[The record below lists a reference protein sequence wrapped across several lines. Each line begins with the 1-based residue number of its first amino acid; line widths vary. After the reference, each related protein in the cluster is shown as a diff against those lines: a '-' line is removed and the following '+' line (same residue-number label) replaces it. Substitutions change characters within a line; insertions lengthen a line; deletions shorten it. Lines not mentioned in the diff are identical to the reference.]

1 MKSSLR
7 RNKWALILLLALP
20 AIGLSYAAA
29 MNQLGPDPADV
40 LVAET
45 GEWTIRLLCLTLF
58 ISPLASLLRSRS
70 SFRPL
75 PYRRIIGVATWVYG
89 VLHLLCYSAFL
100 LAFQW
105 GDIGAEL
112 IERPYITV
120 GFAAVLLMTPL
131 AITST
136 DGMVRK
142 LKKRWKSLHK
152 LIYIVALLAVA
163 HIVWQIRSD
172 AGEAIVYSLIIAC
185 LLLWRFVD
193 SRRAKA
199 LSLRSTIN

>member
-1 MKSSLR
+1 MNASLR
-7 RNKWALILLLALP
+7 RNKWLLMLLLTIPAL
-20 AIGLSYAAA
+20 GLVYAAA
-29 MNQLGPDPADV
+29 TNQLGPDPADV

-58 ISPLASLLRSRS
+58 ISPLASVLRSRS

-75 PYRRIIGVATWVYG
+75 SYRRILGVATWVYG
-89 VLHLLCYSAFL
+89 VLHLLCYTAFL

-105 GDIGAEL
+105 SDIGVEL
-112 IERPYITV
+112 VERPYITV

-142 LKKRWKSLHK
+142 LKKRWKALHK
-152 LIYIVALLAVA
+152 LIYAVALLAVA

-172 AGEAIVYSLIIAC
+172 AGEAVVYSLIIAS
-185 LLLWRFVD
+185 LLLWRIIE
-193 SRRAKA
+193 SRRAK
-199 LSLRSTIN
+199 SRS

>member
-1 MKSSLR
+1 MSTAIR
-7 RNKWALILLLALP
+7 RNKWLLMLLLAVP
-20 AIGLSYAAA
+20 ALALVYAAA
-29 MNQLGPDPADV
+29 TNQLGPDPADV

-45 GEWTIRLLCLTLF
+45 GEWTIRLLCLTLL

-70 SFRPL
+70 RFRPL
-75 PYRRIIGVATWVYG
+75 SYRRILGVGTWVYG

-112 IERPYITV
+112 VERPYITV

-131 AITST
+131 ALTST

-142 LKKRWKSLHK
+142 LKRRWKTLHK
-152 LIYIVALLAVA
+152 LIYAVALLAVA

-172 AGEAIVYSLIIAC
+172 AGEAIVYSLVIVS
-185 LLLWRFVD
+185 LLLWRFVG
-193 SRRAKA
+193 SRRAK
-199 LSLRSTIN
+199 SNR

>member
-1 MKSSLR
+1 MKNSLR
-7 RNKWALILLLALP
+7 RNKWLLMLLLAVP
-20 AIGLSYAAA
+20 ALALTYAAA
-29 MNQLGPDPADV
+29 TNQLGPDPADA
-40 LVAET
+40 LVSET

-58 ISPLASLLRSRS
+58 VSPLASLLRGRS
-70 SFRPL
+70 SFKPL
-75 PYRRIIGVATWVYG
+75 PYRRILGVATWVYG
-89 VLHLLCYSAFL
+89 ILHLVCYAAFL

-142 LKKRWKSLHK
+142 LKRRWKTLHK
-152 LIYIVALLAVA
+152 LVYAVALLAVA

-172 AGEAIVYSLIIAC
+172 AGEAIVYSLIIAS
-185 LLLWRFVD
+185 LLIWRLLE
-193 SRRAKA
+193 SRRAK
-199 LSLRSTIN
+199 S

>member
-1 MKSSLR
+1 MSTSLR
-7 RNKWALILLLALP
+7 RNKWLLMLLLAVP
-20 AIGLSYAAA
+20 ALALVYAAA
-29 MNQLGPDPADV
+29 TNQLGPDPADV

-58 ISPLASLLRSRS
+58 VTPLASVLRTRSR
-70 SFRPL
+70 FRPL
-75 PYRRIIGVATWVYG
+75 PYRRILGVATWVYG
-89 VLHLLCYSAFL
+89 VLHLLCYAAFL

-142 LKKRWKSLHK
+142 LKKRWKTLHK
-152 LIYIVALLAVA
+152 LIYAVALLAVA

-172 AGEAIVYSLIIAC
+172 AGEAIVYSLIIAS
-185 LLLWRFVD
+185 LLLWRLIET
-193 SRRAKA
+193 RRTKNRA
-199 LSLRSTIN
+199 

>member
-1 MKSSLR
+1 MNTYLR
-7 RNKWALILLLALP
+7 RNKWLLMLLLAIP
-20 AIGLSYAAA
+20 ALALVYAAA
-29 MNQLGPDPADV
+29 TNQLGPDPADV

-45 GEWTIRLLCLTLF
+45 GEWTIRLLCVTLF
-58 ISPLASLLRSRS
+58 ISPLASILRSRS
-70 SFRPL
+70 RFRLL
-75 PYRRIIGVATWVYG
+75 PYRRILGVATWVYG
-89 VLHLLCYSAFL
+89 VLHLLCYAAFL

-142 LKKRWKSLHK
+142 LKKRWKTLHK
-152 LIYIVALLAVA
+152 LIYAVALLAVA

-172 AGEAIVYSLIIAC
+172 AGEAIVYSLIIAS
-185 LLLWRFVD
+185 LLLWRVLE
-193 SRRAKA
+193 SRRAK
-199 LSLRSTIN
+199 SKG

>member
-1 MKSSLR
+1 MSTSLR
-7 RNKWALILLLALP
+7 RNKWLLMLLLAVP
-20 AIGLSYAAA
+20 ALTLTYAAGT
-29 MNQLGPDPADV
+29 NQLGPDPADV

-58 ISPLASLLRSRS
+58 ITPLAGVLRTRSR
-70 SFRPL
+70 FRPL

-89 VLHLLCYSAFL
+89 VLHLLCYAAFL
-100 LAFQW
+100 LVFQW

-142 LKKRWKSLHK
+142 LKKRWKTLHK
-152 LIYIVALLAVA
+152 LIYAVALLAVA

-172 AGEAIVYSLIIAC
+172 AGEAIVYSLIIAS
-185 LLLWRFVD
+185 LLLWRVIET
-193 SRRAKA
+193 RRTKNTA
-199 LSLRSTIN
+199 

>member
-1 MKSSLR
+1 MKNSLR
-7 RNKWALILLLALP
+7 RNKWLLMLLLAVP
-20 AIGLSYAAA
+20 AFALAYAAA
-29 MNQLGPDPADV
+29 TNQLGPDPADV

-58 ISPLASLLRSRS
+58 VSPLASLLRSRS

-75 PYRRIIGVATWVYG
+75 PYRRILGVATWVYG
-89 VLHLLCYSAFL
+89 VLHLLCYAAFL

-105 GDIGAEL
+105 GDIGGEL

-142 LKKRWKSLHK
+142 LKKRWKTLHK
-152 LIYIVALLAVA
+152 LIYPVALLAVA

-172 AGEAIVYSLIIAC
+172 AGEAIVYSLIISS
-185 LLLWRFVD
+185 LLLWRFLE
-193 SRRAKA
+193 SRRAKSKA
-199 LSLRSTIN
+199 